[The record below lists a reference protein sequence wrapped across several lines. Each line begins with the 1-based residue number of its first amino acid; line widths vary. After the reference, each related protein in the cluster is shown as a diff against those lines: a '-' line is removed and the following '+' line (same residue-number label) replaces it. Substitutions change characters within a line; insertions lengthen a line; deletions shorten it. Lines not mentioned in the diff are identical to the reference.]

1 MRFFVLLLVPAALG
15 AQEPMRAY
23 VDTTARPISLEQA
36 VTLAQRNSLQAIQAR
51 GTMRSAAAS
60 LRQSYGAFLPSVSL
74 SMGAGWSGG
83 QADRVDDQ
91 GNIISGDAWSYSNG
105 LGMSMTLF
113 DGGRSFYNLSS
124 TRASATAAE
133 VGELQTRFTV
143 ALTVK
148 QQYFAI
154 LATREQLAAAYAS
167 LEQAQQQYRTARA
180 RVQAGSAIIS
190 DTLRAIIQVG
200 NGQLAVLQAQN
211 ALRNANAAL
220 SRTVVSEEPVTALP
234 DTTIDWVDIENELVQ
249 LEALALQSPAVQTAE
264 ANLAVARASL
274 RATRSS
280 WLPSLSMS
288 FSRSGSGRD
297 QQYGWGDA
305 SYNYRSGM
313 SFGMSYTLFDRFGR
327 ERTGIQARIQ
337 EENQEAALRDAR
349 LRARQDLVNFVGLL
363 QNAEAQIR
371 IQEISVAAA
380 EEDLRVQQMRYEL
393 GSSTLL
399 DLLTSQ
405 TQLNTARGA
414 LIRARFDYRTAK
426 AQLESLLGRDL

>member
-1 MRFFVLLLVPAALG
+1 MRFFVLLLAPAALG

-23 VDTTARPISLEQA
+23 VDTMARPISLEQA
-36 VTLAQRNSLQAIQAR
+36 VTLAQQNSLQAVQAR
-51 GTMRSAAAS
+51 GAMRSAAAS
-60 LRQSYGAFLPSVSL
+60 VRQSYGAFLPSVGL

-83 QADRVDDQ
+83 QADRVDPQ
-91 GNIISGDAWSYSNG
+91 GNVIRGDAWNYSNG
-105 LGMSMTLF
+105 LGMNVTLF

-124 TRASATAAE
+124 ARATVDAAE
-133 VGELQTRFTV
+133 IGELQTRFTV

-154 LATREQLAAAYAS
+154 LAAREQLAAAHAA
-167 LEQAQQQYRTARA
+167 LEQARQQYRTARA

-200 NGQLAVLQAQN
+200 NGQLAVLQAEN
-211 ALRNANAAL
+211 LLRTSNAAL
-220 SRTVVSEEPVTALP
+220 SRTVVSDEPVTALP
-234 DTTIDWVDIENELVQ
+234 DTTIDWVDIAGEMVN
-249 LEALALQSPAVQTAE
+249 LEELALRAPAVQTAQ
-264 ANLAVARASL
+264 ANLAVARAAL
-274 RATRSS
+274 RATRSG

-288 FSRSGSGRD
+288 YNRSGSGRD
-297 QQYGWGDA
+297 SQYGWGDG
-305 SYNYRSGM
+305 SYNYRSGL
-313 SFGMSYTLFDRFGR
+313 SFSASYTLFDRFGR

-337 EENQEAALRDAR
+337 EETQEAALRDAR
-349 LRARQDLVNFVGLL
+349 LRARQDLINYVGLL

-414 LIRARFDYRTAK
+414 LIRARFDYRVAK